1 MIDMKSG
8 APARSYVM
16 TKRAQSAAAT
26 AERILDAAAGEFED
40 GTPIVGITLEAVAAR
55 AGVSVQTVLRRFGDK
70 DGLFA
75 ASAERQAARVAA
87 ERDPAV
93 AGDLAGAVVNLAGH
107 YERDGR
113 LALRL
118 LAEESSSPFMA
129 AVTGAGRAFHRS
141 WCERVFAPFLDGLEG
156 AGRRRRLAQIVAVCD
171 VYVWKLLRLDA
182 GLSPQAYREALLELL
197 EPLTRRP

>member
-1 MIDMKSG
+1 
-8 APARSYVM
+8 M
-16 TKRAQSAAAT
+16 TKRAESAAAT
-26 AERILDAAAGEFED
+26 AERILDAAAGEFAD
-40 GTPIVGITLEAVAAR
+40 GAPVASITLDAVANR

-75 ASAERQAARVAA
+75 AAAERQAARVAS

-93 AGDLAGAVVNLAGH
+93 PGDLEGAIDNLAEH

-118 LAEESSSPFMA
+118 LAEEASSPFMA
-129 AVTGAGRAFHRS
+129 AVTGAGRAYHRS
-141 WCERVFAPFLDGLEG
+141 WCERVFAPSLDGLEG
-156 AGRRRRLAQIVAVCD
+156 ADRRRRLAQIVAVCD

-182 GLSPQAYREALLELL
+182 GLSPHAYREALLELL
-197 EPLTRRP
+197 EPLIRRP